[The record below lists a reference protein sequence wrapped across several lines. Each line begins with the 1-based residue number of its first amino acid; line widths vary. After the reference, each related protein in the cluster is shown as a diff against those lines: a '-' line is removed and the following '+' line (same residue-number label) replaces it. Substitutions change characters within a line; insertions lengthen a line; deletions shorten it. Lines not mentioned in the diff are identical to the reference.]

1 MKVSRVEQHRI
12 KKNNKFYPIIDE
24 LCWKSKNLYN
34 YGNYII
40 RQEFIKTSKQKE
52 QGLIE
57 NAHWIIYNELFPLCK
72 DSDFYKNIGSNVGQA
87 TLRKLDKNW
96 KSFFKSIKD
105 YSKNPS
111 KYLGRPKL
119 PKYLP
124 KENGRFELG
133 IDNIKFRIID
143 EHIYFSWKPLKIMN
157 NAFRTKIPNTSKLIQ
172 IRFVPKNNEYI
183 MEVVYEI
190 DVFDTENVISERIA
204 AIDLGVD
211 NLMTITTNCGVNPI
225 VINGKPLKSFNQ
237 YYNKKISEMR
247 SNLKLRNDND
257 WSNEMQRFTTKRNNK
272 VNDYI
277 QKTTKMVIDFC
288 NNNNIDTL
296 VCGYNFGWKQETN
309 MSKSVN
315 QKFVSIPYLSIIQR
329 LEYKCEN
336 AGIKFIKTDESYTS
350 GTSFLDDEKP
360 IKDNYDKSRRVCR
373 GLFQSNKGEY
383 INADVNGSYQIMKK
397 VFPNIFMNGIVGAG
411 SHPVIV
417 NIPLQTANNI

>member
-57 NAHWIIYNELFPLCK
+57 NAHWITYNELFPLCK

-204 AIDLGVD
+204 AIDFGVD